1 MTNEEKPHRHPFDDV
16 VTDEARQHM
25 RAARDEMRQSV
36 EALFPPGFIEHRRAA
51 RKEMLKAAR
60 SLLDSAIQHLE
71 QREHAT
77 ETKV

>member
-1 MTNEEKPHRHPFDDV
+1 MTNEEKPRHPFDHV
-16 VTDEARQHM
+16 VPEEARQHM
-25 RAARDEMRQSV
+25 RAARDEMRQSM

-60 SLLDSAIQHLE
+60 SLLDSAIQHIE
-71 QREHAT
+71 QREHAP